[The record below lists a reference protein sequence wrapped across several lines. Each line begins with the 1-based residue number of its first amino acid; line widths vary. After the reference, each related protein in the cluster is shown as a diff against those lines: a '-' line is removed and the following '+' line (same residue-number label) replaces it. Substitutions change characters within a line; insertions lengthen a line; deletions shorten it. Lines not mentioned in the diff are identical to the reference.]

1 MPDID
6 AIVALVAYL
15 HSRSHSFISNCSQS
29 FNYPVPLAQT
39 HASTM
44 RSHTILNGLTALA
57 SLSTAAVLHP
67 RADSNPGVDL
77 TNASDKETTYFFCNN
92 VSNGNGEAD
101 PGLPCTNMVTK
112 VAVKPSQTASVSLGA
127 DFKGRIVRAT
137 DNPATWVEV
146 QIKADDGKAW
156 GDVSLQTGCD
166 GAATVAPT
174 DGGGS
179 TKVGFEDKDVV
190 SGAPEGAK
198 TTREGDGE
206 TVIATPWSVGKILNQ
221 GAVDYLK
228 DKVGVKNA
236 YIDNLSGTDVAVS
249 SNNRLAVVM
258 Y

>member
-1 MPDID
+1 
-6 AIVALVAYL
+6 
-15 HSRSHSFISNCSQS
+15 
-29 FNYPVPLAQT
+29 
-39 HASTM
+39 M
-44 RSHTILNGLTALA
+44 RSYTILTGLTALA

-67 RADSNPGVDL
+67 RAGSDPGVDL

-101 PGLPCTNMVTK
+101 PGIPCTNLVTK

-137 DNPATWVEV
+137 GTPATWVEV
-146 QIKADDGKAW
+146 QIKADDGNAW

-179 TKVGFEDKDVV
+179 TKVGFEGDVV
-190 SGAPEGAK
+190 GGAPEAAK

-221 GAVDYLK
+221 EAVDYLK
-228 DKVGVKNA
+228 QKVGVKNA

>member
-1 MPDID
+1 
-6 AIVALVAYL
+6 
-15 HSRSHSFISNCSQS
+15 
-29 FNYPVPLAQT
+29 
-39 HASTM
+39 M
-44 RSHTILNGLTALA
+44 RSHTVLSGLTALA

-67 RADSNPGVDL
+67 RAGSDPGVDL
-77 TNASDKETTYFFCNN
+77 TNASDKEATYFFCNN
-92 VSNGNGEAD
+92 VANGDGTAD
-101 PGLPCTNMVTK
+101 PGIPCTNMVTK
-112 VAVKPSQTASVSLGA
+112 VDVKPSATASVSLGA

-137 DNPATWVEV
+137 GMPATWVEV
-146 QIKADDGKAW
+146 QIKADDGNAW

-179 TKVGFEDKDVV
+179 SKVGFEDKDIVG
-190 SGAPEGAK
+190 GAPDAAK
-198 TTREGDGE
+198 TTRDGE

-221 GAVDYLK
+221 DAVDFLK

>member
-1 MPDID
+1 
-6 AIVALVAYL
+6 
-15 HSRSHSFISNCSQS
+15 
-29 FNYPVPLAQT
+29 
-39 HASTM
+39 M
-44 RSHTILNGLTALA
+44 RSHTFLSSLTGLA

-67 RADSNPGVDL
+67 RAGSDPGVDL

-92 VSNGNGEAD
+92 VSNGDGTAD
-101 PGLPCTNMVTK
+101 PGIPCTNLVTK
-112 VAVKPSQTASVSLGA
+112 VAVKPSQTASVSLGT

-137 DNPATWVEV
+137 GTPATWVEV
-146 QIKADDGKAW
+146 QIKATDGNAW

-179 TKVGFEDKDVV
+179 SKVGFEDGDVV
-190 SGAPEGAK
+190 GGAPEGAR
-198 TTREGDGE
+198 TAREGDGE

-221 GAVDYLK
+221 EAVDYLK
-228 DKVGVKNA
+228 EKVGVKNA

>member
-1 MPDID
+1 M
-6 AIVALVAYL
+6 
-15 HSRSHSFISNCSQS
+15 
-29 FNYPVPLAQT
+29 T
-39 HASTM
+39 
-44 RSHTILNGLTALA
+44 GLTALA
-57 SLSTAAVLHP
+57 SLTKAAVLHP
-67 RADSNPGVDL
+67 RAGSDPGVDL
-77 TNASDKETTYFFCNN
+77 TNASDKEATYFFCNN
-92 VSNGNGEAD
+92 
-101 PGLPCTNMVTK
+101 

-137 DNPATWVEV
+137 DTPATWVEV
-146 QIKADDGKAW
+146 QIKAADGNAW

-179 TKVGFEDKDVV
+179 SKVGFEDGGVV
-190 SGAPEGAK
+190 AGAPEGAR

-206 TVIATPWSVGKILNQ
+206 TVIATPWSVGKVLNQ
-221 GAVDYLK
+221 EAVDYLK

>member
-1 MPDID
+1 
-6 AIVALVAYL
+6 
-15 HSRSHSFISNCSQS
+15 
-29 FNYPVPLAQT
+29 
-39 HASTM
+39 M
-44 RSHTILNGLTALA
+44 RSYTILNSLTALA
-57 SLSTAAVLHP
+57 SLTTAAVLHH
-67 RADSNPGVDL
+67 RTGSSSSNPGVDL

-92 VSNGNGEAD
+92 ISNGNGEAD
-101 PGLPCTNMVTK
+101 PGIPCTNMVTK
-112 VAVKPSQTASVSLGA
+112 VPVKPSQTASVSLGT

-146 QIKADDGKAW
+146 QIKADDGNAW

-179 TKVGFEDKDVV
+179 SKVGFEDGDIV
-190 SGAPEGAK
+190 SGAPDAAK
-198 TTREGDGE
+198 TTRKGDGE

-221 GAVDYLK
+221 EAVDYLK
-228 DKVGVKNA
+228 QKVGVKNA